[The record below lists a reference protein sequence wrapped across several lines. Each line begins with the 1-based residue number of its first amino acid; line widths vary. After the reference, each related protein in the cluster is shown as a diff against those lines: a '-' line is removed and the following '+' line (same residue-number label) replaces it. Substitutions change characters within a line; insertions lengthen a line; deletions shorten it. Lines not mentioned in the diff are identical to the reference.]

1 MALTHPIPR
10 LCPGVVVHDP
20 SFAVDDLLADFAAD
34 LSGRGFRVRG
44 LIQRNNRGGG
54 TGGGCAPRIE
64 MMDLAD
70 GRVFRLD
77 RTQQTHAPDS
87 ATTISTDFA
96 GLSMTEAVIGRALAE
111 DTDLVILS
119 RFSALEGVRK
129 RLVQGLGSG
138 LPLLTSVAGQCLGK
152 WHGLAG
158 AGTSMLTPDRASLWR
173 WWGPERLYQDLL
185 YGVPD
190 DEVRRI
196 TIGPRWV
203 MVQGPHG
210 CGLAHLPRGAGPAL
224 ARLDGYRGLGLR
236 GLARLV
242 RSWDAVDMALGMAAI
257 NAATNR
263 TDLDTPAGNGIDH
276 YGTVPGPTVVVGAF
290 PGLAERLP
298 HAHVIETNPRPG
310 EFPASAADYL
320 LPGSRVAILTAAGFV
335 SRTLPRLLSQA
346 AGARVA
352 VVGPATPLSPRVFA
366 YGIETLAGFLVT
378 DPEGMAIAVATGAKP
393 REFRS
398 FGRFVYRR
406 APAAATGAPP
416 RGSADGGGI
425 PPGNNGRGGNRP
437 HRPGRQGVL
446 PSPVG

>member
-1 MALTHPIPR
+1 MALTHPAPR

-20 SFAVDDLLADFAAD
+20 SFAVDDLLAGFAAD

-54 TGGGCAPRIE
+54 TGGGCAPRID

-70 GRVFRLD
+70 GRVFRLE
-77 RTQQTHAPDS
+77 RTQQTATPDS

-111 DTDLVILS
+111 DTDLLILS

-158 AGTSMLTPDRASLWR
+158 AGTSMLTPDSASLWR

-185 YGVPD
+185 YGVPG

-263 TDLDTPAGNGIDH
+263 ADLDAPAGNGIDH
-276 YGTVPGPTVVVGAF
+276 YSTMPGPTVVVGAF

-335 SRTLPRLLSQA
+335 SRALPRLLSLA

-352 VVGPATPLSPRVFA
+352 VVGPATPLSPRLFA

-378 DPEGMAIAVATGAKP
+378 DPEGMAIAVASGAKP

-406 APAAATGAPP
+406 APGVAATDAAGPGA
-416 RGSADGGGI
+416 
-425 PPGNNGRGGNRP
+425 NGRVHASFRTGA
-437 HRPGRQGVL
+437 
-446 PSPVG
+446 